1 VAGPLF
7 YASFLLVAPFWALMV
22 LAPGWSWTRR
32 IIGSPLIV
40 APLIIVYA
48 VLVLSHLALIGPVLI
63 RPTLDGVRELLGSP
77 VGAAAGWA
85 HFLAFDLFVG
95 RWIYLDSRDR
105 GMSPLVT
112 APVLVLTILAGPL
125 GLGVYLAVRAARP
138 TSPVPP
144 PSRSDRTRPDRLP
157 R

>member
-1 VAGPLF
+1 
-7 YASFLLVAPFWALMV
+7 MV

-40 APLIIVYA
+40 GPLIVVYA
-48 VLVLSHLALIGPVLI
+48 ILVLSHLSLIGPVLAQ
-63 RPTLDGVRELLGSP
+63 PTLDGIRHLLGSP

-85 HFLAFDLFVG
+85 HFLVFDLFVG

-105 GMSPLVT
+105 RISPLAT
-112 APVLVLTILAGPL
+112 APVLVLTVLAGPL
-125 GLGVYLAVRAARP
+125 GLGAYLAVRAARP
-138 TSPVPP
+138 RSPGPP
-144 PSRSDRTRPDRLP
+144 PSRPGQTRPDPLP

>member
-7 YASFLLVAPFWALMV
+7 YASFLVAAPFWALMV

-40 APLIIVYA
+40 APLVFVYA
-48 VLVLSHLALIGPVLI
+48 VLVLSHPTLIGPVLAQ
-63 RPTLDGVRELLGSP
+63 PTLDGVRDLLGSP

-105 GMSPLVT
+105 KLPALAT
-112 APVLVLTILAGPL
+112 APVLLLTVLVGPL
-125 GLGVYLAVRAARP
+125 GLGVYLTIRAARP
-138 TSPVPP
+138 RSPVPP
-144 PSRSDRTRPDRLP
+144 PSRPGRTRPDPLP